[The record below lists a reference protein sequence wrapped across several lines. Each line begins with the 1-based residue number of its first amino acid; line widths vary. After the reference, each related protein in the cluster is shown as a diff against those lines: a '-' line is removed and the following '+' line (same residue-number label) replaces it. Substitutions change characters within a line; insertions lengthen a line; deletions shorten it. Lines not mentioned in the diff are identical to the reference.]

1 MPNGEEE
8 SSSLTGAE
16 RGKLRSLA
24 QTIDPK
30 VFVGKAGV
38 GPGIAKLLEQ
48 AFRNADLVK
57 VRFTAEREAMETQ
70 AQELAKLTDSEVIG
84 SVGRTATFFRLGA
97 TEE

>member
-57 VRFTAEREAMETQ
+57 VRFSATREEMDAQ
-70 AQELAKLTDSEVIG
+70 ARELARLTGSEVIG
-84 SVGRTATFFRLGA
+84 SVGRNATFFRPGGA
-97 TEE
+97 G